1 MFSPY
6 TPIPYH
12 NNKMTKYTHDH
23 IDLVGFINE
32 NQLNVNESYLKGFYG
47 DDKSKYYM
55 NDYHTP
61 FKIDKK
67 HNNGHH

>member
-12 NNKMTKYTHDH
+12 NNKITKYTHSN

-32 NQLNVNESYLKGFYG
+32 NQLNVNDSDLQLIQL
-47 DDKSKYYM
+47 S
-55 NDYHTP
+55 
-61 FKIDKK
+61 FKNICTSLS
-67 HNNGHH
+67 GMICIEELEFL